1 MRLLR
6 SRYLFFEL
14 IYTTFHFLFGLIK
27 LPQLIT
33 CHDLTFPYLSQ

>member
-14 IYTTFHFLFGLIK
+14 IYHAFDFLFGFIK

-33 CHDLTFPYLSQ
+33 RHDLTFPYLSQ